1 MVSVQRNRRVRA
13 MAMVAA
19 ALMVLGLWDPV
30 ENAITGRSSE
40 SSAFS
45 GAAMAGEVA
54 AQTLLAE
61 EGAHGPAALEGIER
75 AFGRDRADVPP
86 WFEEEVFSLS
96 IAEELRANEDWSVV
110 GFASDR
116 SCDEV
121 RAWAENRLRDTGW
134 VIAESGMEGS
144 MSAIKEEGRAAW
156 LLFSCRLVGGK
167 TCVVVQVAAE

>member
-19 ALMVLGLWDPV
+19 ALMVLGLWNPV
-30 ENAITGRSSE
+30 ENAITGHSSE

-45 GAAMAGEVA
+45 GAVMAGEVA
-54 AQTLLAE
+54 TQTLFAE
-61 EGAHGPAALEGIER
+61 EGTRGSAALEGIEHT
-75 AFGRDRADVPP
+75 FGRDRADAPS
-86 WFEEEVFSLS
+86 WFEEEVLSLE
-96 IAEELRANEDWSVV
+96 AVEELRANDDWSVV

-121 RAWAENRLRDTGW
+121 RTWAENRLRGKGW
-134 VIAESGMEGS
+134 VIAESGVEGS
-144 MSAIKEEGRAAW
+144 MSAIKEEGRATW

-167 TCVVVQVAAE
+167 TCVVVQVAAG